1 MKALYEKNELGFALV
16 SIAAYC
22 FLQSLANGL
31 NSQIGVACSASAVFV
46 WAQALVLWRF
56 VRKNGLMRRYGLCRP
71 RISARQ
77 ALYYLPLAVLATRN
91 LWNGAAMEQ
100 SAADTLACV
109 LCMLGVGFVE
119 ELIFR
124 GLLFRAIERESRR
137 AAIVISSVTFGL
149 GHILN
154 LFNGSGMTLWE
165 NLLQI
170 AGAML
175 MGFLFVILFHR
186 GGSLI
191 PCIAAHAGINALS
204 AFSRSAGLTA
214 GRELICDLILFA
226 LAAGYLLWLTKALPE
241 PTEQTPYNETRGSS

>member
-1 MKALYEKNELGFALV
+1 MKTLYGKNELGFALI
-16 SIAAYC
+16 SIAVYC

-31 NSQIGVACSASAVFV
+31 NTQLGVVCSASAVFV

-56 VRKNGLMRRYGLCRP
+56 MRKNGLMRRYGLCRA
-71 RISARQ
+71 RISG
-77 ALYYLPLAVLATRN
+77 LYYLPLAVLATRN

-100 SAADTLACV
+100 SAADTVCCV
-109 LCMLGVGFVE
+109 ICMLGVGFVE

-124 GLLFRAIERESRR
+124 GLLFRAIERDSQR

-170 AGAML
+170 ACAML

-191 PCIAAHAGINALS
+191 PCIVTHSCLNALS
-204 AFSRSAGLTA
+204 AFSRSTGLTA
-214 GRELICDLILFA
+214 GREFLFDGILFA
-226 LAAGYLLWLTKALPE
+226 IAAGYLLLLAKTLPTA
-241 PTEQTPYNETRGSS
+241 PKFHNEARGSH

>member
-1 MKALYEKNELGFALV
+1 MKAFYEKNELGFALV

-31 NSQIGVACSASAVFV
+31 NGQIGVAYSASAVFV

-56 VRKNGLMRRYGLCRP
+56 VRDGGLMHHYGLCRAQV
-71 RISARQ
+71 SARRV
-77 ALYYLPLAVLATRN
+77 LYYLPLAVLATRN

-100 SAADTLACV
+100 PLPDTIACV
-109 LCMLGVGFVE
+109 ICMLGVGFVE

-124 GLLFRAIERESRR
+124 GLLFRAIERENPR
-137 AAIVISSVTFGL
+137 AAILISSITFGL

-175 MGFLFVILFHR
+175 MGFLFVILFR
-186 GGSLI
+186 RSGSLI
-191 PCIAAHAGINALS
+191 PCIATHSSLNALS
-204 AFSRSAGLTA
+204 AFSRSADLTA
-214 GRELICDLILFA
+214 GRELISDLVLFA
-226 LAAGYLLWLTKALPE
+226 LAAGYLLWLMKKLPK
-241 PTEQTPYNETRGSS
+241 PYGQATYNEMRGSN

>member
-22 FLQSLANGL
+22 FLQSLANCL
-31 NSQIGVACSASAVFV
+31 NGPIGVAYSASAVFV

-56 VRKNGLMRRYGLCRP
+56 VRKGGLIRRYGLCRA

-100 SAADTLACV
+100 PLAGTIACV
-109 LCMLGVGFVE
+109 ICMLGVGFVE

-124 GLLFRAIERESRR
+124 GLLFCAIEREKPR

-186 GGSLI
+186 GGSLL
-191 PCIAAHAGINALS
+191 PCIATHAGLNALS
-204 AFSRSAGLTA
+204 AFSRSADLTA
-214 GRELICDLILFA
+214 GRELIFDLILFA
-226 LAAGYLLWLTKALPE
+226 LAAGYLLWLAKTLPK
-241 PTEQTPYNETRGSS
+241 PPEQTAYNETRGSN